1 MRGCDPREA
10 AVGSAGGRKRRVA
23 ARRGSGGY
31 CSLSLAP
38 PPPPRHNYFALLAA
52 VGALLL
58 GAALILAP
66 PATAQSTT
74 DYDDDND
81 GLIDVR
87 SLAQLDAIRHDLN
100 GDGDPSATGATAY
113 GTAFPNRVTTASG
126 RMGCP
131 SGACTG
137 YELRADLSFDENG
150 DGQMTATGDPQ
161 YWNSGSGWLP
171 LGYYAAAFRGNGHT
185 ISYLY
190 VNRTTTTDVGLFRG
204 LNTGSSVDGVGVLHA
219 DVTGQTNV
227 GILAASL
234 AGPVTRVWTTGR
246 VAGGNL
252 VGGLATSVATGGSI
266 KASWSAAAVH
276 ASSGRAGGL
285 VDSVTFGSITA
296 SWSAGRVTATSGG
309 GLAGFRLGTVTDSYW
324 DTGTSGWSTS
334 PAGVGKSTRDLQRPT
349 AYGSTGSIYANWNL
363 NLDGNTG
370 GDDPWDFGTSRQYP
384 ALKFTGR
391 TTHRG
396 PAWIEADHWNAPVA
410 GEPLVAGLYAKTA
423 RALVTPAATITTC
436 DGVANTDSRQAW
448 VWERS
453 DDGRTSW
460 TDVSSSNGSSC
471 SYVYVPSSS
480 DVGKYL
486 RARVAR
492 TSGGDAYTLT
502 TAAVVASS
510 AATAATASFAGG
522 NASPV
527 VGTAVTVS
535 ALPSHSDRTLWRWQR
550 CTASD
555 GTGTCTLLAPGTPSW
570 SYTPVAADVGGYLRA
585 FVYYSSGAST
595 PVWTRAA
602 TGFTGA
608 VAASN

>member
-1 MRGCDPREA
+1 MA
-10 AVGSAGGRKRRVA
+10 
-23 ARRGSGGY
+23 
-31 CSLSLAP
+31 
-38 PPPPRHNYFALLAA
+38 
-52 VGALLL
+52 ALLL

-87 SLAQLDAIRHDLN
+87 SLAQLSAIRHDPNGN
-100 GDGDPSATGATAY
+100 GDATHADYAS
-113 GTAFPNRVTTASG
+113 AFPNRVTTSSG

-131 SGACTG
+131 TSGGCTG

-150 DGQMTATGDPQ
+150 DGQITSADST
-161 YWNSGSGWLP
+161 YWNSGSGWSM
-171 LGYYAAAFRGNGHT
+171 LGLGWSQFTAAFRGNGHT
-185 ISYLY
+185 VSYLY
-190 VNRTTTTDVGLFRG
+190 INRTGSDHVGLFG
-204 LNTGSSVDGVGVLHA
+204 YVGDGGSIDGVGLPHA
-219 DVTGQTNV
+219 YVRGGDNV
-227 GILAASL
+227 GAL
-234 AGPVTRVWTTGR
+234 AGSGGSYTRAWATGR
-246 VAGGNL
+246 VEGSA
-252 VGGLATSVATGGSI
+252 ATGGLIGSTGKTI
-266 KASWSAAAVH
+266 KASWAAVTVSGGTS
-276 ASSGRAGGL
+276 ASPA
-285 VDSVTFGSITA
+285 
-296 SWSAGRVTATSGG
+296 G
-309 GLAGFRLGTVTDSYW
+309 GLAGTISSGTGNIDASWSGGRVDSTNGGGLLGRLASGSTVTNSYW
-324 DTGTSGWSTS
+324 DTGTSGQSS
-334 PAGVGKSTRDLQRPT
+334 SAGGTGKSTRELQRL
-349 AYGSTGSIYANWNL
+349 TGYSGIYANWNIDT
-363 NLDGNTG
+363 DGVTG
-370 GDDPWDFGTSRQYP
+370 GDDPWHFGTSRQYP

-410 GEPLVAGLYAKTA
+410 GEPIVVGLYTKTA
-423 RALVTPAATITTC
+423 RALVDPAATITTC
-436 DGVANTDSRQAW
+436 DGVANTNSRQAW

-460 TDVSSSNGSSC
+460 TTVTSTRGPAC
-471 SYVYVPSSS
+471 SYVYVPSST

-492 TSGGDAYTLT
+492 TSGGNAYTLA

-510 AATAATASFAGG
+510 AATTATATFAGG

-535 ALPSHSDRTLWRWQR
+535 PLPTHSDRTLWRWQR

-570 SYTPVAADVGGYLRA
+570 SYTPVAADAGGYLRA
-585 FVYYSSGAST
+585 FVYYSSDAST

>member
-1 MRGCDPREA
+1 MTA
-10 AVGSAGGRKRRVA
+10 A
-23 ARRGSGGY
+23 
-31 CSLSLAP
+31 CP
-38 PPPPRHNYFALLAA
+38 PPERAYCVLRRIAGPAAWLA
-52 VGALLL
+52 ALLL
-58 GAALILAP
+58 AVAPILAP
-66 PATAQSTT
+66 TAGAQATT

-87 SLAQLDAIRHDLN
+87 TLAQLDAMRHDLN
-100 GDGDPSATGATAY
+100 GNGDATQAGYA
-113 GTAFPNRVTTASG
+113 TAFPNRVTTSSG

-131 SGACTG
+131 SGTCTG

-150 DGQMTATGDPQ
+150 DGQMTSAGDPT
-161 YWNSGSGWLP
+161 YWNGGSGWDPIGTVLTFY
-171 LGYYAAAFRGNGHT
+171 GATFRGNGHT

-190 VNRTTTTDVGLFRG
+190 ANRPALTNVGLFSG
-204 LNTGSSVDGVGVLHA
+204 VVGAGSLVDGVGLPHA
-219 DVTGQTNV
+219 NVTGHTSV
-227 GILAASL
+227 GILAGS
-234 AGPVTRVWTTGR
+234 VTGTIARSYSTGS
-246 VAGGNL
+246 VSGTGT
-252 VGGLATSVATGGSI
+252 VGGLAGQNLGAI
-266 KASWSAAAVH
+266 RASWSTATVRGI
-276 ASSGRAGGL
+276 SMTGTNPSGGL
-285 VDSVTFGSITA
+285 TGHNGSSASVTA
-296 SWSAGRVTATSGG
+296 SWSAGRVVAAASLGG
-309 GLAGFRLGTVTDSYW
+309 GLMGGNNGTVTNSYW

-334 PAGVGKSTRDLQRPT
+334 AGGTGKTTRELQRPT

-363 NLDGNTG
+363 NLDGDANTD
-370 GDDPWDFGTSRQYP
+370 DDPWDFGTSRQYP
-384 ALKFTGR
+384 ALKFSGR

-410 GEPLVAGLYAKTA
+410 GEPVVAGLHSKTS
-423 RALVTPAATITTC
+423 RAAVSPSATITTC
-436 DGVANTDSRQAW
+436 AGVTGVTSRQAW

-460 TDVSSSNGSSC
+460 TTVTSTRGPAC
-471 SYVYVPSSS
+471 SYVYVPSSG

-492 TSGGDAYTLT
+492 TSGGNAHTLH
-502 TAAVVASS
+502 TAAVVASG
-510 AATAATASFAGG
+510 AATAATATFAGG

-527 VGTAVTVS
+527 VGTAVTVA
-535 ALPSHSDRTLWRWQR
+535 ALPTHSDRTPWRWQR
-550 CTASD
+550 CTAAD

-570 SYTPVAADVGGYLRA
+570 SYTPAAADAGNYLRA

>member
-1 MRGCDPREA
+1 
-10 AVGSAGGRKRRVA
+10 
-23 ARRGSGGY
+23 
-31 CSLSLAP
+31 
-38 PPPPRHNYFALLAA
+38 
-52 VGALLL
+52 
-58 GAALILAP
+58 
-66 PATAQSTT
+66 
-74 DYDDDND
+74 
-81 GLIDVR
+81 
-87 SLAQLDAIRHDLN
+87 
-100 GDGDPSATGATAY
+100 
-113 GTAFPNRVTTASG
+113 
-126 RMGCP
+126 MGCP

-150 DGQMTATGDPQ
+150 DGQMTATGDPT
-161 YWNSGSGWLP
+161 YWNSGSGWP
-171 LGYYAAAFRGNGHT
+171 PIAPSGSYTATFRGNGHT
-185 ISYLY
+185 VSYLY
-190 VNRTTTTDVGLFRG
+190 INRATSGVGLFG
-204 LNTGSSVDGVGVLHA
+204 NTGAGAIVDGVGLPHA
-219 DVTGQTNV
+219 DVRGDLIV
-227 GILAASL
+227 GGLIGIAR
-234 AGPVTRVWTTGR
+234 GTVTRCWTTGR
-246 VAGGNL
+246 VSGSGYP
-252 VGGLATSVATGGSI
+252 GGLIGVNRAAVR
-266 KASWSAAAVH
+266 ASWSAATV
-276 ASSGRAGGL
+276 SGGATFAGGGL
-285 VDSVTFGSITA
+285 MGQHRGGITA
-296 SWSAGRVTATSGG
+296 SWSAGRVDGAGNG
-309 GLAGFRLGTVTDSYW
+309 GLLGDVQAGATVTDSYW
-324 DTGTSGWSTS
+324 DTNTSGQSAS
-334 PAGVGKSTRDLQRPT
+334 AGGVGKSTRELQRPT

-363 NLDGNTG
+363 NLDGNAG

-384 ALKFTGR
+384 ALKFAGR
-391 TTHRG
+391 TTYRG

-410 GEPLVAGLYAKTA
+410 GEPLVAGLYTKTA

-436 DGVANTDSRQAW
+436 DGVANTNSRQAW

-460 TDVSSSNGSSC
+460 TTVTSTRGPAC

-492 TSGGDAYTLT
+492 TSGGDAVTLH
-502 TAAVVASS
+502 TAAVVSSS
-510 AATAATASFAGG
+510 AATSATATFAGG

-555 GTGTCTLLAPGTPSW
+555 GTGTCTLLAPGEPSW
-570 SYTPVAADVGGYLRA
+570 SYTPAAADAGGYLRA

>member
-1 MRGCDPREA
+1 M
-10 AVGSAGGRKRRVA
+10 
-23 ARRGSGGY
+23 
-31 CSLSLAP
+31 LST
-38 PPPPRHNYFALLAA
+38 RIALLAA
-52 VGALLL
+52 WLGALLL

-87 SLAQLDAIRHDLN
+87 SLAQLNAMRHDRDGN
-100 GDGDPSATGATAY
+100 GDATHADYAS
-113 GTAFPNRVTTASG
+113 AFPNRVTTSSG

-131 SGACTG
+131 SGTCTG
-137 YELRADLSFDENG
+137 YELRADLTFDENG
-150 DGQMTATGDPQ
+150 DGQMTSAGDPT
-161 YWNSGSGWLP
+161 YWNGGSGWAP
-171 LGYYAAAFRGNGHT
+171 IAASFTADWNATFQGNGHT
-185 ISYLY
+185 ISYLRI
-190 VNRTTTTDVGLFRG
+190 NRGGMEHVGLFGYTNPNSRIENLG
-204 LNTGSSVDGVGVLHA
+204 LPHASVAGLHY
-219 DVTGQTNV
+219 V
-227 GILAASL
+227 GILAGNPRGAIT
-234 AGPVTRVWTTGR
+234 GVWTTGSVSGTGPVGGLAGRSRGAVKASWSTASVGGNASSGAFHSGGLVGRNGGSVTASWSSGR
-246 VAGGNL
+246 VAATL
-252 VGGLATSVATGGSI
+252 VGGLVGHNDSGASI
-266 KASWSAAAVH
+266 VN
-276 ASSGRAGGL
+276 
-285 VDSVTFGSITA
+285 
-296 SWSAGRVTATSGG
+296 
-309 GLAGFRLGTVTDSYW
+309 SYW
-324 DTGTSGWSTS
+324 DTGTSGQSSSANGST
-334 PAGVGKSTRDLQRPT
+334 GRTTRQLQRPT
-349 AYGSTGSIYANWNL
+349 GYGSTGSIYANWNIDT
-363 NLDGNTG
+363 DGVTG

-391 TTHRG
+391 TTWRG
-396 PAWIEADHWNAPVA
+396 PARIEADHWNAPVA
-410 GEPLVAGLYAKTA
+410 GEPLVAGLYSKTS

-436 DGVANTDSRQAW
+436 DGVANTNSRQAW

-453 DDGRTSW
+453 DNGRTSW
-460 TDVSSSNGSSC
+460 TDVSSSNGSTC
-471 SYVYVPSSS
+471 SYVYVPSST

-492 TSGGDAYTLT
+492 TSGGNAYTLT

-510 AATAATASFAGG
+510 AATAATATFAGG
-522 NASPV
+522 DASPV

-535 ALPSHSDRTLWRWQR
+535 PLPTGHSDRTLWRWQR

>member
-1 MRGCDPREA
+1 M
-10 AVGSAGGRKRRVA
+10 STL
-23 ARRGSGGY
+23 
-31 CSLSLAP
+31 LS
-38 PPPPRHNYFALLAA
+38 PPPPRRHKHFLGVAA
-52 VGALLL
+52 CLVALLL
-58 GAALILAP
+58 GATLILGA

-87 SLAQLDAIRHDLN
+87 NLAQLNAIRHDLDGN
-100 GDGDPSATGATAY
+100 GDPSAAGATAY
-113 GTAFPNRVTTASG
+113 GAAFPNRVTTSSG

-150 DGQMTATGDPQ
+150 DGQMTSAGDPT
-161 YWNSGSGWLP
+161 YWNSGNGWLP
-171 LGYYAAAFRGNGHT
+171 IADTANYVATFRGNGHT

-190 VNRTTTTDVGLFRG
+190 INRTTGSYLGLFG
-204 LNTGSSVDGVGVLHA
+204 YLGPASSIDGVGLPHA
-219 DVTGQTNV
+219 NVTGRQNV
-227 GILAASL
+227 GILVGNATGAI
-234 AGPVTRVWTTGR
+234 TRAWTTGR
-246 VAGGNL
+246 VAANTV
-252 VGGLATSVATGGSI
+252 VGGLASNVSGSV

-285 VDSVTFGSITA
+285 VDALTGSLTA
-296 SWSAGRVTATSGG
+296 SWSAGRVTASSGG
-309 GLAGFRLGTVTDSYW
+309 GLVGATGGSSTLTNSYW

-334 PAGVGKSTRDLQRPT
+334 AGGVGKTTRDLQRPT
-349 AYGSTGSIYANWNL
+349 GYSSIYANWNL
-363 NLDGNTG
+363 NLDGDANTD
-370 GDDPWDFGTSRQYP
+370 DDPWDFGTSRQYP

-410 GEPLVAGLYAKTA
+410 GEPLVAGLYTKTS

-436 DGVANTDSRQAW
+436 DGVANTNSRQAW

-460 TDVSSSNGSSC
+460 TTVTSTRGPAC

-492 TSGGDAYTLT
+492 TSGGDAYTFT
-502 TAAVVASS
+502 TATVVASS
-510 AATAATASFAGG
+510 AATAATATFAGG
-522 NASPV
+522 NASPM

-535 ALPSHSDRTLWRWQR
+535 PLPSHSDRTLWRWQR

-570 SYTPVAADVGGYLRA
+570 SYTPVAADAGGYLRA

>member
-1 MRGCDPREA
+1 M
-10 AVGSAGGRKRRVA
+10 
-23 ARRGSGGY
+23 
-31 CSLSLAP
+31 
-38 PPPPRHNYFALLAA
+38 
-52 VGALLL
+52 LL
-58 GAALILAP
+58 GATLILGTHA
-66 PATAQSTT
+66 AAQSPTPT
-74 DYDDDND
+74 PSPVDYDDDND

-87 SLAQLDAIRHDLN
+87 NLAQLSAIRHDRYGN
-100 GDGDPSATGATAY
+100 GAATHAGYAS
-113 GTAFPNRVTTASG
+113 AFPNRVTAASG

-131 SGACTG
+131 SGTCTG

-150 DGQMTATGDPQ
+150 DGRITSAGDPT
-161 YWNSGSGWLP
+161 YWNGGAGWAPIFGGTTPYSG
-171 LGYYAAAFRGNGHT
+171 AFRGNGHT
-185 ISYLY
+185 IAYLY
-190 VNRTTTTDVGLFRG
+190 VNRPGQNLAGLFG
-204 LNTGSSVDGVGVLHA
+204 YVVGNIEGVGVVHA
-219 DVTGQTNV
+219 DVTATTN
-227 GILAASL
+227 ASPL
-234 AGPVTRVWTTGR
+234 AGYTQGSITRCWTTGS
-246 VAGGNL
+246 VSAGGS
-252 VGGLATSVATGGSI
+252 VGGLAGQSLGAVR
-266 KASWSAAAVH
+266 ASWSTATVRG
-276 ASSGRAGGL
+276 SSVLLGSTHTAGGL
-285 VDSVTFGSITA
+285 VGRTQGSIVA
-296 SWSAGRVTATSGG
+296 SWSAGRVDVAATHGG
-309 GLAGFRLGTVTDSYW
+309 GLAGSKSGTATVTNSYW

-334 PAGVGKSTRDLQRPT
+334 AGGGTGKTTRDLQRPT
-349 AYGSTGSIYANWNL
+349 GYSGIYANWNL
-363 NLDGNTG
+363 NLDGNAG

-391 TTHRG
+391 TTWRG

-410 GEPLVAGLYAKTA
+410 GEPVVAGLHTKTS

-460 TDVSSSNGSSC
+460 ATVTSTRGPSC

-486 RARVAR
+486 RARVPR
-492 TSGGDAYTLT
+492 TSGGSAVTLH

-510 AATAATASFAGG
+510 AATSATASFAGG

-570 SYTPVAADVGGYLRA
+570 SYTPVAADAGGYLRA

-608 VAASN
+608 VASQ

>member
-1 MRGCDPREA
+1 M
-10 AVGSAGGRKRRVA
+10 
-23 ARRGSGGY
+23 
-31 CSLSLAP
+31 
-38 PPPPRHNYFALLAA
+38 
-52 VGALLL
+52 
-58 GAALILAP
+58 ALILAP

-81 GLIDVR
+81 GLIDIR
-87 SLAQLDAIRHDLN
+87 NLAQLNAIRYDLN
-100 GDGDPSATGATAY
+100 GNGDPSATGATAY
-113 GTAFPNRVTTASG
+113 GAAFPNRVTAASG

-131 SGACTG
+131 TSGGCTG
-137 YELRADLSFDENG
+137 YELRADLTFDENG
-150 DGQMTATGDPQ
+150 DGQMTATGDPT
-161 YWNSGSGWLP
+161 YWNSGAGWLP
-171 LGYYAAAFRGNGHT
+171 IASYAAAFRGNGHT
-185 ISYLY
+185 VSYLY
-190 VNRTTTTDVGLFRG
+190 VNRSTTHNVGLF
-204 LNTGSSVDGVGVLHA
+204 NTLSAGSSVDGVGLPFS
-219 DVTGQTNV
+219 DVTGNQNA

-234 AGPVTRVWTTGR
+234 AGSVTRAWTTGR
-246 VAGGNL
+246 VAGSNR
-252 VGGLATSVATGGSI
+252 VGGLVGNVTGSV
-266 KASWSAAAVH
+266 KASWSTAAVH

-285 VDSVTFGSITA
+285 VDALIGSLTA
-296 SWSAGRVTATSGG
+296 SWSAGRVTATEGG
-309 GLAGFRLGTVTDSYW
+309 GLVGIGVGTVTNSYW

-334 PAGVGKSTRDLQRPT
+334 RGGGTGKTTRDLQRPT
-349 AYGSTGSIYANWNL
+349 AYGSTGSIYANWNIDT
-363 NLDGNTG
+363 DGVTG

-384 ALKFTGR
+384 ALKFAGR

-410 GEPLVAGLYAKTA
+410 GEPLVAGLYTKTA
-423 RALVTPAATITTC
+423 RALVSPAATITTC
-436 DGVANTDSRQAW
+436 DGVANTNSRQAW

-460 TDVSSSNGSSC
+460 TTVTSTRGPAC
-471 SYVYVPSSS
+471 SYVYVPASG

-510 AATAATASFAGG
+510 AATAATATFAGG

-535 ALPSHSDRTLWRWQR
+535 PLPTHSDRTLWRWQR

-608 VAASN
+608 VAASQ

>member
-1 MRGCDPREA
+1 M
-10 AVGSAGGRKRRVA
+10 
-23 ARRGSGGY
+23 
-31 CSLSLAP
+31 
-38 PPPPRHNYFALLAA
+38 
-52 VGALLL
+52 
-58 GAALILAP
+58 
-66 PATAQSTT
+66 

-87 SLAQLDAIRHDLN
+87 SLAQLSAIRHDLN
-100 GDGDPSATGATAY
+100 GDGNPSAGGAAAY
-113 GTAFPNRVTTASG
+113 GAAFPNRVTASSG

-131 SGACTG
+131 TSGGCTG

-150 DGQMTATGDPQ
+150 DGQMTATGDPT
-161 YWNSGSGWLP
+161 YWNGGAGWAPIADGSSFYG
-171 LGYYAAAFRGNGHT
+171 ATFRGNGHT
-185 ISYLY
+185 VSYLY
-190 VNRTTTTDVGLFRG
+190 VNRSATNVGLFG
-204 LNTGSSVDGVGVLHA
+204 ALLGTGSLVDGVGLPHA
-219 DVTGQTNV
+219 NVTGLTSV
-227 GILAASL
+227 GAL
-234 AGPVTRVWTTGR
+234 AGSNVRAIVRSYVTGSVSGVGT
-246 VAGGNL
+246 
-252 VGGLATSVATGGSI
+252 VGGLAGQNLGAI
-266 KASWSAAAVH
+266 RASWSTAAVH
-276 ASSGRAGGL
+276 GAAMSGTNQTGGL
-285 VDSVTFGSITA
+285 TGYNSGSITA
-296 SWSAGRVTATSGG
+296 SWSAGRVVAAASLGG
-309 GLAGFRLGTVTDSYW
+309 GLVGANVGTVTNSYW
-324 DTGTSGWSTS
+324 DTGASGWSTS
-334 PAGVGKSTRDLQRPT
+334 GGGTGKTTRELQRPT
-349 AYGSTGSIYANWNL
+349 AYGSTGSIYADWNL
-363 NLDGNTG
+363 NLDGDANTD
-370 GDDPWDFGTSRQYP
+370 DDPWDFGTSRQYP
-384 ALKFTGR
+384 ALKFSGR

-410 GEPLVAGLYAKTA
+410 GEPLVAGLHTKTS
-423 RALVTPAATITTC
+423 RAAVSPSATITTC
-436 DGVANTDSRQAW
+436 DGVANTTSRQAW

-460 TDVSSSNGSSC
+460 TTVTSTRGPAC

-492 TSGGDAYTLT
+492 TSGGDAYTLH

-510 AATAATASFAGG
+510 AATSATATFAGG

-535 ALPSHSDRTLWRWQR
+535 PLPTHSDRTLWRWQR

>member
-1 MRGCDPREA
+1 
-10 AVGSAGGRKRRVA
+10 V
-23 ARRGSGGY
+23 
-31 CSLSLAP
+31 
-38 PPPPRHNYFALLAA
+38 
-52 VGALLL
+52 
-58 GAALILAP
+58 
-66 PATAQSTT
+66 

-87 SLAQLDAIRHDLN
+87 SLAQLSAIRHDRYGN
-100 GDGDPSATGATAY
+100 GAATHADYAS
-113 GTAFPNRVTTASG
+113 AFPNRVTAASG

-131 SGACTG
+131 SGTCTG

-150 DGQMTATGDPQ
+150 DGQMTATGDPT
-161 YWNSGSGWLP
+161 YWNSGAGWAPIFGGTTPYSG
-171 LGYYAAAFRGNGHT
+171 AFRGNGHT
-185 ISYLY
+185 IAYLY
-190 VNRTTTTDVGLFRG
+190 VNRPGQNLAGLFG
-204 LNTGSSVDGVGVLHA
+204 YVVGDIEGVGIVHA
-219 DVTGQTNV
+219 DVTAGTN
-227 GILAASL
+227 ASPL
-234 AGPVTRVWTTGR
+234 AGYTQGSITRCWTTGS
-246 VAGGNL
+246 VSAGGS
-252 VGGLATSVATGGSI
+252 VGGLAGQSLGAVR
-266 KASWSAAAVH
+266 ASWSTATVRG
-276 ASSGRAGGL
+276 SSVLFGSTHTAGGL
-285 VDSVTFGSITA
+285 VGRTQGSIVA
-296 SWSAGRVTATSGG
+296 SWSAGRVAVAATHGG
-309 GLAGFRLGTVTDSYW
+309 GLAGSKSGTATVTNSYW

-334 PAGVGKSTRDLQRPT
+334 AGGGTGKTTRELQRL
-349 AYGSTGSIYANWNL
+349 TGYNGIYANWNIDT
-363 NLDGNTG
+363 DGVTG

-384 ALKFTGR
+384 ALKFAGR
-391 TTHRG
+391 TTWRG

-410 GEPLVAGLYAKTA
+410 GEPLVAGLYTKTS

-460 TDVSSSNGSSC
+460 TTVTSTRGPAC
-471 SYVYVPSSS
+471 SYVYVPSSG

-502 TAAVVASS
+502 TSAVVASS
-510 AATAATASFAGG
+510 AATAATATFAGG
-522 NASPV
+522 DSSPV

-535 ALPSHSDRTLWRWQR
+535 PLPSHSDRTLWRWQR

-570 SYTPVAADVGGYLRA
+570 SYTPVAADAGGYLRA
-585 FVYYSSGAST
+585 FVYYSSSAST

-602 TGFTGA
+602 TVFTGA

>member
-1 MRGCDPREA
+1 M
-10 AVGSAGGRKRRVA
+10 
-23 ARRGSGGY
+23 
-31 CSLSLAP
+31 
-38 PPPPRHNYFALLAA
+38 
-52 VGALLL
+52 GALLL
-58 GAALILAP
+58 GVALILAP

-87 SLAQLDAIRHDLN
+87 NLAQLNAIRYDLN
-100 GDGDPSATGATAY
+100 GDGAPSATGATAY

-131 SGACTG
+131 TSGGCTG

-150 DGQMTATGDPQ
+150 DGQMTAAGDPT
-161 YWNSGSGWLP
+161 YWNSGSGWNPIGSISTL
-171 LGYYAAAFRGNGHT
+171 YTATFRGNGHT

-190 VNRTTTTDVGLFRG
+190 VNRSASGVGLFGGASG
-204 LNTGSSVDGVGVLHA
+204 LIESVGVVRANVAGAGYVGILVGLADTGSSIVKAYTIGQAVQ
-219 DVTGQTNV
+219 TG
-227 GILAASL
+227 
-234 AGPVTRVWTTGR
+234 
-246 VAGGNL
+246 
-252 VGGLATSVATGGSI
+252 
-266 KASWSAAAVH
+266 SAFY
-276 ASSGRAGGL
+276 AGGL
-285 VDSVTFGSITA
+285 VGFNNGGDIKASYSTATVHGNLSVGGLIGFNTGTTVNPGSVAA
-296 SWSAGRVTATSGG
+296 SWSAGRVSGTGNVGGLIGSNSTAGTATN
-309 GLAGFRLGTVTDSYW
+309 SYW

-334 PAGVGKSTRDLQRPT
+334 GGGGTGKSTRDLQRPT
-349 AYGSTGSIYANWNL
+349 AYGSTGSIYADWNL
-363 NLDGNTG
+363 NLDGDANTD
-370 GDDPWDFGTSRQYP
+370 DDPWDFGTSRQYP

-391 TTHRG
+391 TTWRG

-410 GEPLVAGLYAKTA
+410 GEPLVAGLHTKTS
-423 RALVTPAATITTC
+423 RALVSPAATITTC

-460 TDVSSSNGSSC
+460 TTVTSTRGPAC
-471 SYVYVPSSS
+471 SYVYVPSST

-510 AATAATASFAGG
+510 AATAATATFAGG
-522 NASPV
+522 NASPAM
-527 VGTAVTVS
+527 GTAVTVS
-535 ALPSHSDRTLWRWQR
+535 PLPAHSDRTLWRWQR

>member
-1 MRGCDPREA
+1 MFTL
-10 AVGSAGGRKRRVA
+10 
-23 ARRGSGGY
+23 
-31 CSLSLAP
+31 LST
-38 PPPPRHNYFALLAA
+38 PPPRGHKHYLGLAA
-52 VGALLL
+52 WLGALLL

-87 SLAQLDAIRHDLN
+87 NLAQLSAMRHDLN
-100 GDGDPSATGATAY
+100 GNGDATHADYAS
-113 GTAFPNRVTTASG
+113 AFPNRVTAASG

-131 SGACTG
+131 ASGGCTG
-137 YELRADLSFDENG
+137 YELRADLTFDENG
-150 DGQMTATGDPQ
+150 DGQMTATGDPT
-161 YWNSGSGWLP
+161 YWNSGAGWNP
-171 LGYYAAAFRGNGHT
+171 IGNSASYTATFRGNGHT

-190 VNRTTTTDVGLFRG
+190 INRSSGTYLGLFG
-204 LNTGSSVDGVGVLHA
+204 YLTGSVDGVGLPHA
-219 DVTGQTNV
+219 NVTGQQNV
-227 GILAASL
+227 GILVGSASG
-234 AGPVTRVWTTGR
+234 AITRAWTTGR
-246 VAGGNL
+246 VAGRNL
-252 VGGLATSVATGGSI
+252 VGGLVANLTGSV
-266 KASWSAAAVH
+266 KASWSVATVH
-276 ASSGRAGGL
+276 ASNGRAAGL
-285 VDSVTFGSITA
+285 VDTLWGSVAA
-296 SWSAGRVTATSGG
+296 SWSAGRVTASTGG
-309 GLAGFRLGTVTDSYW
+309 GLIGASVGTVTNSYW

-334 PAGVGKSTRDLQRPT
+334 LGGTGKSTRDLQRPT
-349 AYGSTGSIYANWNL
+349 GYSGIYANWNIDT
-363 NLDGNTG
+363 DGVTG

-384 ALKFTGR
+384 ALKFAGR

-410 GEPLVAGLYAKTA
+410 GEPLVAGLYTKTA
-423 RALVTPAATITTC
+423 RALVSPAATITTC
-436 DGVANTDSRQAW
+436 DGVANTNSRQAW

-460 TDVSSSNGSSC
+460 TTVTSTRGPAC

-486 RARVAR
+486 RARVPR
-492 TSGGDAYTLT
+492 TSGGDATTLH

-535 ALPSHSDRTLWRWQR
+535 PLPTHSDRTLWRWQR

-555 GTGTCTLLAPGTPSW
+555 GTGTCTLLAPGEPSW
-570 SYTPVAADVGGYLRA
+570 SYTPVAADAGGYLRA

-602 TGFTGA
+602 TAFTGA

>member
-1 MRGCDPREA
+1 M
-10 AVGSAGGRKRRVA
+10 
-23 ARRGSGGY
+23 
-31 CSLSLAP
+31 
-38 PPPPRHNYFALLAA
+38 
-52 VGALLL
+52 LL
-58 GAALILAP
+58 GATLILGTHA
-66 PATAQSTT
+66 AAQSPTPT
-74 DYDDDND
+74 PAPVDYDDDND

-87 SLAQLDAIRHDLN
+87 NLAQLSAIRHDLN
-100 GDGDPSATGATAY
+100 GDGNPSAGGVAAY
-113 GTAFPNRVTTASG
+113 GAAFPNRVTAASG

-131 SGACTG
+131 SGTCTG

-150 DGQMTATGDPQ
+150 DGQMTATGDPA
-161 YWNSGSGWLP
+161 YWNGGAGWAPIADGSSFYG
-171 LGYYAAAFRGNGHT
+171 ATFRGNGHT
-185 ISYLY
+185 VSYLY
-190 VNRTTTTDVGLFRG
+190 VNRSATNVGLFG
-204 LNTGSSVDGVGVLHA
+204 ALLGTGSLVDGVGLPHA
-219 DVTGQTNV
+219 NVTGLTSV
-227 GILAASL
+227 GAL
-234 AGPVTRVWTTGR
+234 AGSSVRAIVRSYVTGSVSGVGT
-246 VAGGNL
+246 
-252 VGGLATSVATGGSI
+252 VGGLAGQNLGAI
-266 KASWSAAAVH
+266 RASWSTATVHGAAM
-276 ASSGRAGGL
+276 SGTNQTGGL
-285 VDSVTFGSITA
+285 TGYNSGSITA
-296 SWSAGRVTATSGG
+296 SWSAGRVVAAASLGG
-309 GLAGFRLGTVTDSYW
+309 GLVGANVGTVTNSYW
-324 DTGTSGWSTS
+324 DTGASGWSTS
-334 PAGVGKSTRDLQRPT
+334 GGGTGKTTRELQRPT
-349 AYGSTGSIYANWNL
+349 AYGSTGSIYADWNL
-363 NLDGNTG
+363 NLDGDANTD
-370 GDDPWDFGTSRQYP
+370 DDPWDFGTSRQYP
-384 ALKFTGR
+384 ALKFSGR

-410 GEPLVAGLYAKTA
+410 GEPLVAGLYSKTS

-460 TDVSSSNGSSC
+460 TDVSSSNGSTC
-471 SYVYVPSSS
+471 SYVYVPSSG

-492 TSGGDAYTLT
+492 TSGGDAYTLA

-550 CTASD
+550 CTAND

-570 SYTPVAADVGGYLRA
+570 SYTPVAADAGGYLRA

-608 VAASN
+608 VAASQ

>member
-1 MRGCDPREA
+1 
-10 AVGSAGGRKRRVA
+10 
-23 ARRGSGGY
+23 
-31 CSLSLAP
+31 
-38 PPPPRHNYFALLAA
+38 
-52 VGALLL
+52 
-58 GAALILAP
+58 
-66 PATAQSTT
+66 
-74 DYDDDND
+74 
-81 GLIDVR
+81 
-87 SLAQLDAIRHDLN
+87 
-100 GDGDPSATGATAY
+100 
-113 GTAFPNRVTTASG
+113 
-126 RMGCP
+126 MGCP
-131 SGACTG
+131 SGTCTG

-150 DGQMTATGDPQ
+150 DGQMTATGDPT
-161 YWNSGSGWLP
+161 YWNSGSGWVP
-171 LGYYAAAFRGNGHT
+171 IPAAATGSFTATFRGNGHT
-185 ISYLY
+185 VSYLY
-190 VNRTTTTDVGLFRG
+190 VDRAASNTGLFRWLG
-204 LNTGSSVDGVGVLHA
+204 PSAVVDGVGLPHA
-219 DVTGQTNV
+219 DVTGTGAGATFF
-227 GILAASL
+227 GILAGANEGTISR
-234 AGPVTRVWTTGR
+234 AWTTGR
-246 VAGGNL
+246 IRSAQSPGGVIGQHSGTL
-252 VGGLATSVATGGSI
+252 R
-266 KASWSAAAVH
+266 ASWSTATV
-276 ASSGRAGGL
+276 SGGTATFKAGGL
-285 VDSVTFGSITA
+285 IAYTVGSIVA
-296 SWSAGRVTATSGG
+296 SWSGGRVDSTNGG
-309 GLAGFRLGTVTDSYW
+309 GLAGNATSAATVTNSYW
-324 DTGTSGWSTS
+324 DTNTSGWSTS
-334 PAGVGKSTRDLQRPT
+334 AAGVGKTTRELQRPT

-363 NLDGNTG
+363 NLDGNAG

-410 GEPLVAGLYAKTA
+410 GEPLVAGLYTKTS
-423 RALVTPAATITTC
+423 RALVTPSATITTC

-460 TDVSSSNGSSC
+460 TTVTSTRGPAC

-510 AATAATASFAGG
+510 AATSATATFAGG
-522 NASPV
+522 NASPAA
-527 VGTAVTVS
+527 GTAVTVS
-535 ALPSHSDRTLWRWQR
+535 PLPTGHSDRTLWRWQR

-570 SYTPVAADVGGYLRA
+570 SYTPVAADAGGYLRA

-608 VAASN
+608 VAASQ

>member
-1 MRGCDPREA
+1 
-10 AVGSAGGRKRRVA
+10 
-23 ARRGSGGY
+23 
-31 CSLSLAP
+31 
-38 PPPPRHNYFALLAA
+38 
-52 VGALLL
+52 
-58 GAALILAP
+58 
-66 PATAQSTT
+66 
-74 DYDDDND
+74 
-81 GLIDVR
+81 
-87 SLAQLDAIRHDLN
+87 
-100 GDGDPSATGATAY
+100 
-113 GTAFPNRVTTASG
+113 
-126 RMGCP
+126 MGCP
-131 SGACTG
+131 TSGGCTG

-150 DGQMTATGDPQ
+150 DGQMTSAGDPT
-161 YWNSGSGWLP
+161 YWNGGAGWAPIASATLFTAT
-171 LGYYAAAFRGNGHT
+171 LRGNGHT

-190 VNRTTTTDVGLFRG
+190 INRPSTSRSALLGRMG
-204 LNTGSSVDGVGVLHA
+204 AGASIEGVGMPYAHVRGSLFSG
-219 DVTGQTNV
+219 V
-227 GILAASL
+227 L
-234 AGPVTRVWTTGR
+234 AGVARGTISRSYATGR
-246 VAGGNL
+246 LESDSDSGGL
-252 VGGLATSVATGGSI
+252 VGSNYAAI
-266 KASWSAAAVH
+266 KASWATVTV
-276 ASSGRAGGL
+276 SGTLSGGL
-285 VDSVTFGSITA
+285 AGSNNRNASITA
-296 SWSAGRVTATSGG
+296 SWSGGRVDSTNGG
-309 GLAGFRLGTVTDSYW
+309 GLVGSAASGATVTDSYW
-324 DTGTSGWSTS
+324 DTGTSGKSTS
-334 PAGVGKSTRDLQRPT
+334 AGGTGKSTRDLQRPT
-349 AYGSTGSIYANWNL
+349 GYSGIYANWNIDT
-363 NLDGNTG
+363 DGVTG

-391 TTHRG
+391 TTDRG

-410 GEPLVAGLYAKTA
+410 GEPLVAGLYTRTA
-423 RALVTPAATITTC
+423 RALVSPAATITTC

-471 SYVYVPSSS
+471 SYVYVPSST

-510 AATAATASFAGG
+510 AATAATATFASG

-535 ALPSHSDRTLWRWQR
+535 PLPTHSDRTVWRWQR

-555 GTGTCTLLAPGTPSW
+555 GTGTCTLLAPGGPSW
-570 SYTPVAADVGGYLRA
+570 SYTPVAADAGGYLRA

-608 VAASN
+608 VASN

>member
-1 MRGCDPREA
+1 M
-10 AVGSAGGRKRRVA
+10 VA
-23 ARRGSGGY
+23 
-31 CSLSLAP
+31 
-38 PPPPRHNYFALLAA
+38 F
-52 VGALLL
+52 LL
-58 GAALILAP
+58 GVALILAP

-81 GLIDVR
+81 GLIDIR
-87 SLAQLDAIRHDLN
+87 TLAQLDAIRHDPDGN
-100 GDGDPSATGATAY
+100 GDPVSTGATAY
-113 GTAFPNRVTTASG
+113 GTAFPNRVTTSSG

-131 SGACTG
+131 TSGGCTG
-137 YELRADLSFDENG
+137 YELRADLTFDENG
-150 DGQMTATGDPQ
+150 DGQITSADST

-171 LGYYAAAFRGNGHT
+171 LGAYTATLRGNGHT

-190 VNRTTTTDVGLFRG
+190 INRSTTQNVGLFNS
-204 LNTGSSVDGVGVLHA
+204 LNAGSSVDGVGLLHA
-219 DVTGQTNV
+219 NVTGQQNV
-227 GILAASL
+227 GILAAAA
-234 AGPVTRVWTTGR
+234 AGSVTRVWTTGR
-246 VAGGNL
+246 VAASNR
-252 VGGLATSVATGGSI
+252 VGGLASDGSGSI
-266 KASWSAAAVH
+266 EASWSTAAVH

-285 VDSVTFGSITA
+285 VDSVAFGSITA

-309 GLAGFRLGTVTDSYW
+309 GLVGAGASLGTITNSYW

-334 PAGVGKSTRDLQRPT
+334 AGGVGKSTRDLQRPT
-349 AYGSTGSIYANWNL
+349 AYGSTGSIYADWNL
-363 NLDGNTG
+363 NLDGVTG

-391 TTHRG
+391 TTYRG

-410 GEPLVAGLYAKTA
+410 GEPIVAGLYTKTA
-423 RALVTPAATITTC
+423 RALVSPSATITTC

-460 TDVSSSNGSSC
+460 ATVTSTRGPAC
-471 SYVYVPSSS
+471 SYVYVPSST

-492 TSGGDAYTLT
+492 TSGGDAVTLH

-510 AATAATASFAGG
+510 AATSAAATFAGG

-535 ALPSHSDRTLWRWQR
+535 PLPTHSDRTLWRWQR

-555 GTGTCTLLAPGTPSW
+555 GTGTCTLLAPGEPSW
-570 SYTPVAADVGGYLRA
+570 SYTPAAADVGNYLRA